1 MSGRAS
7 TPRPPIY
14 RRLSVVNSPN
24 SPISGRN
31 PGGEL
36 TAPIKRRYSAVFRR
50 QPRSRVQDARGF
62 FLMGIVF
69 GFLLWLWVWLVF
81 LFVLSCFVLLDCFW
95 LCMASFSVCSLL
107 ACLSFCLVPCPVSVL
122 IAFLVRSGFLP
133 EFGTQKAR
141 RHSGADCFPDR
152 SAVTGAISIRSPS
165 GMGAGLPGG
174 IGWWS
179 KRGSDIGWP

>member
-7 TPRPPIY
+7 MPRPPIY

-62 FLMGIVF
+62 FFVCIV
-69 GFLLWLWVWLVF
+69 LVF
-81 LFVLSCFVLLDCFW
+81 CFGCGYGLFFCLCCLALFFWSAFDCVILL
-95 LCMASFSVCSLL
+95 FSVCLLL
-107 ACLSFCLVPCPVSVL
+107 AFSSCFAACCICLSVLVTFPASS
-122 IAFLVRSGFLP
+122 AW
-133 EFGTQKAR
+133 R
-141 RHSGADCFPDR
+141 RE
-152 SAVTGAISIRSPS
+152 ISDGP
-165 GMGAGLPGG
+165 
-174 IGWWS
+174 
-179 KRGSDIGWP
+179 